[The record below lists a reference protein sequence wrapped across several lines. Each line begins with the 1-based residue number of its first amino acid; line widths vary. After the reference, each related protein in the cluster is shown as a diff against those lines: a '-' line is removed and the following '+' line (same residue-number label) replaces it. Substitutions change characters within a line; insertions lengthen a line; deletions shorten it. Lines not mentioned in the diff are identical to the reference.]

1 MRNLQQICK
10 AELSYNNREKV
21 VSVRYL
27 AILLCHHVHHF
38 RENNCQAYEN
48 WDICFSFWRFIF
60 TFSRFISPLLL
71 FRWIFVLLLSLMP
84 WSWFIG
90 LRKLRMTRLEATLA
104 ALFVHSIHSW
114 RKFGLELEAFHEYGL
129 FTQAYGMAILPL
141 AGNLLISLIFLRVLR
156 VQSTLCGRLTHLPIS

>member
-1 MRNLQQICK
+1 
-10 AELSYNNREKV
+10 
-21 VSVRYL
+21 
-27 AILLCHHVHHF
+27 
-38 RENNCQAYEN
+38 
-48 WDICFSFWRFIF
+48 
-60 TFSRFISPLLL
+60 
-71 FRWIFVLLLSLMP
+71 MP

-114 RKFGLELEAFHEYGL
+114 RKFGLELEAFHDYGL

-156 VQSTLCGRLTHLPIS
+156 VESTLSKANTDRHKVAVLPTYPLLT

>member
-1 MRNLQQICK
+1 MWNLEQIYK
-10 AELSYNNREKV
+10 AELSYINREKV
-21 VSVRYL
+21 ASVRYL
-27 AILLCHHVHHF
+27 AMLLRDYLVHF
-38 RENNCQAYEN
+38 RANDFQAHDN
-48 WDICFSFWRFIF
+48 WDTCSSFW
-60 TFSRFISPLLL
+60 RFISPLLM
-71 FRWIFVLLLSLMP
+71 FRWMFVLLLSSMP

-141 AGNLLISLIFLRVLR
+141 AGNLLISLIFFIVLR
-156 VQSTLCGRLTHLPIS
+156 VQSTLCGRLTHLPFS

>member
-1 MRNLQQICK
+1 ML
-10 AELSYNNREKV
+10 
-21 VSVRYL
+21 SVRYL
-27 AILLCHHVHHF
+27 AILLRHHLHHF
-38 RENNCQAYEN
+38 RPNDCQAYDN
-48 WDICFSFWRFIF
+48 WDTCSSFW
-60 TFSRFISPLLL
+60 RFISPLLM
-71 FRWIFVLLLSLMP
+71 FRWMFVLLLSLMP

-141 AGNLLISLIFLRVLR
+141 AGNLLISLIFFIVLR
-156 VQSTLCGRLTHLPIS
+156 VQSTLCGRLTHLPFS

>member
-1 MRNLQQICK
+1 
-10 AELSYNNREKV
+10 
-21 VSVRYL
+21 
-27 AILLCHHVHHF
+27 
-38 RENNCQAYEN
+38 
-48 WDICFSFWRFIF
+48 
-60 TFSRFISPLLL
+60 
-71 FRWIFVLLLSLMP
+71 MP

-156 VQSTLCGRLTHLPIS
+156 VESTLSKANTDRHKVPSLNLTVTLTSNFGQKFGLGEGQIGAESQNLILRQHGPTLGVC